1 MTVRSANFHHPFDM
15 SYRAASVPEIDE
27 PDLPLSA
34 RGSQRRKE
42 LIEGGLRVL
51 VRDGH
56 HGVTFR
62 TVSLEANA
70 SHGSVNYYF
79 GSRSAMM
86 CAVAEEVCRRIA
98 SHLAKLTPR
107 LEEVAHDPERF
118 AEVIAQHN
126 IKYMVNDRTLG
137 MAIQELTLAAARDA
151 ELRSVMV
158 KWGKVDARL
167 IRTAFLKL
175 GSADPEMDYAF
186 LLNSLGGL
194 VTAQLAIPR
203 RDFERRILKPS
214 LLRLIRS
221 IAQDKQKVE

>member
-1 MTVRSANFHHPFDM
+1 MTL
-15 SYRAASVPEIDE
+15 VPELEE
-27 PDLPLSA
+27 PDLALSS

-51 VRDGH
+51 IRDGH

-62 TVSLEANA
+62 TVSLEASA

-79 GSRSAMM
+79 GSRTALM

-98 SHLAKLTPR
+98 THLAGLTPR
-107 LEEVAHDPERF
+107 LEEVAHDPDRF

-126 IKYMVNDRTLG
+126 IKYMVNNRTLG
-137 MAIQELTLAAARDA
+137 IAIQELTLAAAREP
-151 ELRSVMV
+151 ELRSVLV

-167 IRTAFLKL
+167 TRTAFLKL
-175 GSADPEMDYAF
+175 GSADPETDYAF
-186 LLNSLGGL
+186 VLNSLGGL

-203 RDFERRILKPS
+203 RDFEKRILKPS
-214 LLRLIRS
+214 LLRLVRS
-221 IAQDKQKVE
+221 IAQDKRKA